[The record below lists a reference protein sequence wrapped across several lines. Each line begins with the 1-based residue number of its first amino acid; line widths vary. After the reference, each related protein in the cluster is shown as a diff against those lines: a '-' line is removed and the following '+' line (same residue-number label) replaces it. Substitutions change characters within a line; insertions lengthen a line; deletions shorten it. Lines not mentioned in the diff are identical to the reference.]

1 MTATAVMINYRSMS
15 TQTPIQTRIIGPI
28 PGLLLAMPQITR
40 SASLQPGEREF
51 PGFPSDAAASYVTWK
66 IGTMQLD
73 VLSAGTRRGA
83 AHVSGDTLLPER
95 GISRET
101 G

>member
-1 MTATAVMINYRSMS
+1 MEEVYDSYGSDDQLSEVS

-51 PGFPSDAAASYVTWK
+51 PSDAAASYVTWK
-66 IGTMQLD
+66 IGTMQ
-73 VLSAGTRRGA
+73 
-83 AHVSGDTLLPER
+83 
-95 GISRET
+95 
-101 G
+101 

>member
-1 MTATAVMINYRSMS
+1 MTATAVMINYPSMS

-40 SASLQPGEREF
+40 SASLQPGERE
-51 PGFPSDAAASYVTWK
+51 FPSDAAASYVTWK

>member
-40 SASLQPGEREF
+40 FASLQPGEREF
-51 PGFPSDAAASYVTWK
+51 PEFPSDAAASYVTWK
-66 IGTMQLD
+66 IGTMQ
-73 VLSAGTRRGA
+73 
-83 AHVSGDTLLPER
+83 
-95 GISRET
+95 
-101 G
+101 